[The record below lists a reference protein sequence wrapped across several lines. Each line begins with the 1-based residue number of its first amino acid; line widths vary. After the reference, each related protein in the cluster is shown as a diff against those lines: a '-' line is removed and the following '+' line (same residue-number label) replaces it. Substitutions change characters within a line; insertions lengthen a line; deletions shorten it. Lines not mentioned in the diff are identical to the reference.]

1 MGLWQETR
9 LLIVNRTVDIY
20 LHQLIILSSFPLI
33 KYSLKTITICICAA
47 HPDGIMG
54 IDLSCL
60 HLYVC
65 FVILRWSLSLQ
76 ERLVITSWLLLQPGR
91 GKCWQ
96 GKSIAIFLVCV
107 GHILRTVVP
116 VFFCSLLCHSFQC
129 SFTWHIHLFMGL
141 SPSTCVLRHLCRGQG
156 TSLDGCPFIL
166 LWDWIFCCF
175 TIVNTKITC
184 WQLYQDSHLVLW
196 LANTH
201 YGIQLYVRALGN
213 QAQLSCLLNKTL
225 PTESSH
231 KIWICIQKR
240 FVNLFQGL

>member
-1 MGLWQETR
+1 MHLCSPSWWDYGDRFVMSSFVCLFCNLEMES
-9 LLIVNRTVDIY
+9 
-20 LHQLIILSSFPLI
+20 LSSGEVG
-33 KYSLKTITICICAA
+33 
-47 HPDGIMG
+47 HN
-54 IDLSCL
+54 
-60 HLYVC
+60 
-65 FVILRWSLSLQ
+65 ILTL
-76 ERLVITSWLLLQPGR
+76 TSTWQ

-107 GHILRTVVP
+107 GHILRMVVP

-141 SPSTCVLRHLCRGQG
+141 SPSTCVLRHLCWGQG

-213 QAQLSCLLNKTL
+213 QAQLSCLLHKTL
-225 PTESSH
+225 PTE
-231 KIWICIQKR
+231 
-240 FVNLFQGL
+240 